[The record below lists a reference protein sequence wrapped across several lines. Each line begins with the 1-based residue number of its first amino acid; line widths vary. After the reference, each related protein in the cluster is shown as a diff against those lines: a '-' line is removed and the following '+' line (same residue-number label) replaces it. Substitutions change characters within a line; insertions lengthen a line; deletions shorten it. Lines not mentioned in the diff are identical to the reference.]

1 MLRFLVLI
9 LLFLAIVV
17 GLTAA
22 WGNSLPREH
31 VVASRIVLPQR
42 IDQVW
47 AVVRDPTPLVRVWPD
62 LTRFTRTSDGS
73 GREVWEQTV
82 DGFSMRL
89 IVTQSREP
97 TRLVTT
103 IDAAPDAAFGGRW
116 TYDLR
121 PATGGTQLTVTEAG
135 WIANPFYRVMG
146 RIFGLHSSIEGYLKG
161 VAQHFTEGAR
171 PVRVEGE

>member
-1 MLRFLVLI
+1 MLRIFVLI
-9 LLFLAIVV
+9 VLFLAIVV
-17 GLTAA
+17 GLAAA

-47 AVVRDPTPLVRVWPD
+47 AVVRDPTPLVGVWPD
-62 LTRFTRTSDGS
+62 LTRFTRTTDES
-73 GREVWEQTV
+73 GREVWVQTV

-89 IVTQSREP
+89 TVTQNRPP

-103 IDAAPDAAFGGRW
+103 IDATPDAAFGGRW
-116 TYDLR
+116 TYDLK
-121 PATGGTQLTVTEAG
+121 PAAGGTELTVTEAG

-146 RIFGLHSSIEGYLKG
+146 RLFGLHSSIEGYLKG
-161 VAQHFTEGAR
+161 VAQHFAEGAR
-171 PVRVEGE
+171 PERVEG